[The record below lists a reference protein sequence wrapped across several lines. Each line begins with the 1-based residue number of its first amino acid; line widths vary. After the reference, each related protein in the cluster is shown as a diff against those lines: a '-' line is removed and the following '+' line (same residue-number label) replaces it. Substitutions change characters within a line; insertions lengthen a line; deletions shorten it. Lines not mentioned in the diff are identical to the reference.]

1 MSWLNALPAQPAI
14 SVRFRQRFLLIGEV
28 LGLLEP
34 FLNGPRAQEGRL
46 RVGTSP
52 PWDID
57 LEAPG
62 GFIYRLRRDGLRVQF
77 SYENIASGR
86 SRMGAKTST
95 GLTTLSPIESIPFP
109 DLLETTLT
117 SASDLL
123 KALAAREAMV
133 ERFGLEVTVPMG
145 RAQAPLGV
153 GRFLRS
159 LGSLP
164 GYEPIR
170 ASCQIF
176 CRVAQRAGSD
186 DRVHYDVQSS
196 EDGDDIELRLDFQRS
211 FEPVIRLKDPATVGD
226 LAEFTGQ
233 ALAHFEH
240 FGSGA
245 EGSLQTHLQCGVLGS
260 EPSGDGGR
268 PRALDGLDDSGH
280 GGGRRRERSSTK
292 GAGRQRARSR
302 SARA

>member
-1 MSWLNALPAQPAI
+1 
-14 SVRFRQRFLLIGEV
+14 
-28 LGLLEP
+28 
-34 FLNGPRAQEGRL
+34 
-46 RVGTSP
+46 VGTSP

-62 GFIYRLRRDGLRVQF
+62 GFTYRLRRDGLRVQF

-86 SRMGAKTST
+86 SSMGAKIPT
-95 GLTTLSPIESIPFP
+95 GLPTLAPMEPIPFAE
-109 DLLETTLT
+109 LLETTLA
-117 SASDLL
+117 SAGDLL

-133 ERFGLEVTVPMG
+133 DRFGLEVTVPMR

-176 CRVAQRAGSD
+176 CRVAQRAGSE

-196 EDGDDIELRLDFQRS
+196 EDGDDVELRLEFSALLRA
-211 FEPVIRLKDPATVGD
+211 RNPAE
-226 LAEFTGQ
+226 A
-233 ALAHFEH
+233 
-240 FGSGA
+240 
-245 EGSLQTHLQCGVLGS
+245 
-260 EPSGDGGR
+260 PS
-268 PRALDGLDDSGH
+268 H
-280 GGGRRRERSSTK
+280 GGGS
-292 GAGRQRARSR
+292 GRVHRGGRCSLRALRLGL
-302 SARA
+302 

>member
-1 MSWLNALPAQPAI
+1 MSWLNALPGQPAI

-28 LGLLEP
+28 LGLIEP
-34 FLNGPRAQEGRL
+34 FLSGPRAHEGRL

-62 GFIYRLRRDGLRVQF
+62 GFTYRLRRDGLRVQF
-77 SYENIASGR
+77 SYENLASAR
-86 SRMGAKTST
+86 SRMAARTPT
-95 GLTTLSPIESIPFP
+95 GLPALAPIEPIPFAALLDTTLA
-109 DLLETTLT
+109 
-117 SASDLL
+117 SAGDLL

-133 ERFGLEVTVPMG
+133 ERFGLEVTVPMR
-145 RAQAPLGV
+145 RAQAPLGI

-186 DRVHYDVQSS
+186 DGVHYDVQSS
-196 EDGDDIELRLDFQRS
+196 EDGDDVELRLDFQRS
-211 FEPVIRLKDPATVGD
+211 FAPAVRLKHPATVRD

-233 ALAHFEH
+233 AVAHFEH

-245 EGSLQTHLQCGVLGS
+245 EGSLQTY
-260 EPSGDGGR
+260 ER
-268 PRALDGLDDSGH
+268 P
-280 GGGRRRERSSTK
+280 STK
-292 GAGRQRARSR
+292 GAGLPRARSR
-302 SARA
+302 SAPGRSRAAGAG